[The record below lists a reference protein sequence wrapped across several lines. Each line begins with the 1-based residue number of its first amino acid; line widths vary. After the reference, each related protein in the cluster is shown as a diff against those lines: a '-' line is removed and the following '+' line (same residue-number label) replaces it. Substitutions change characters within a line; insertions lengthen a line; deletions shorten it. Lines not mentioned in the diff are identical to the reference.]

1 MVATIVKS
9 TLLGLILG
17 AALAC
22 AVQPSPRGARIDTA
36 SAAKPGTATLP
47 KTEFSP
53 PLQIAP
59 R

>member
-17 AALAC
+17 AALAF
-22 AVQPSPRGARIDTA
+22 AAQPSPGDARIETA
-36 SAAKPGTATLP
+36 GAAKPGTATP
-47 KTEFSP
+47 PRTAISP
-53 PLQIAP
+53 PLPIAS